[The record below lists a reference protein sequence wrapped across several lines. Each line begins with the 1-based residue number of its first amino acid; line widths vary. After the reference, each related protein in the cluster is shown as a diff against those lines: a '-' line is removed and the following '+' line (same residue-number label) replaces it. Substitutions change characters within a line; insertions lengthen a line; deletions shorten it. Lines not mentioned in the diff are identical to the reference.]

1 MVQNIAE
8 NEEAFILL
16 NKEINY
22 SHLMSDLSLKT
33 KGYVCGFFFL
43 SRRAGISQVAT
54 KG

>member
-33 KGYVCGFFFL
+33 KGYVCGFFFSQL
-43 SRRAGISQVAT
+43 QSRYKPSGN
-54 KG
+54 